1 MPKCDFVKFGSPD
14 MVQVPG
20 RPLRRWRCPPDHV
33 KVEACYHLKVVC
45 HLIRQSLP
53 HHHHCP
59 QPGQEIGQRGKGN
72 DVSSSQT
79 YIQQLGLDSLKH
91 GRKDHSDVY
100 LQISPDI
107 TPNKQG
113 FWSSD
118 LDARAEVSRVVSI
131 VVVIVPD
138 PLTDL
143 SRQPPLGLLTQ
154 LQIKNNGQNAFL
166 SITQDHIKQS
176 DSCQP
181 LVSCSQVDHC
191 RGLTEQEGL
200 RLSWDSVSGGN

>member
-1 MPKCDFVKFGSPD
+1 MNKCLNVTVKFGSPD
-14 MVQVPG
+14 VVQVPG
-20 RPLRRWRCPPDHV
+20 RPPRRWRCPPDLV
-33 KVEACYHLKVVC
+33 KVEVCYHLKVVC
-45 HLIRQSLP
+45 HLIRQILP
-53 HHHHCP
+53 HHHHHCP
-59 QPGQEIGQRGKGN
+59 HPGHEIGQRGKGN
-72 DVSSSQT
+72 DVSSSHT

-100 LQISPDI
+100 LQIPPDI
-107 TPNKQG
+107 SLNKQG

-154 LQIKNNGQNAFL
+154 LQIKKQHTKYIFAYHTSSHKTKRPL
-166 SITQDHIKQS
+166 STACI
-176 DSCQP
+176 
-181 LVSCSQVDHC
+181 L
-191 RGLTEQEGL
+191 
-200 RLSWDSVSGGN
+200 